1 MKNIDFEV
9 IVKEKEGKYC
19 LFVPKLSLYSENE
32 NLNIAYE
39 NILQQKKDLFSI
51 LEKRNFGDYVYDTE
65 RNIKNDLNKTIL
77 TFIVKYTSIALIIM
91 VVFFLSVSF
100 VSNKISQL
108 SLVEFMKN
116 QTKQV
121 LTVIDTQLL
130 ELSDE
135 EKQMRIDELSSF
147 AREIKPYLQVFQED
161 NLIDNN
167 TNSKK

>member
-19 LFVPKLSLYSENE
+19 LFVPKLSLYSESE
-32 NLNIAYE
+32 NLTIAYE
-39 NILQQKKDLFSI
+39 NIIQQKKDLFSN
-51 LEKRNFGDYVYDTE
+51 LEKRNFGDYVYGSKSDR
-65 RNIKNDLNKTIL
+65 RNDVNKTIL

-91 VVFFLSVSF
+91 ALFFLSVSF

-121 LTVIDTQLL
+121 LTVIDSQLL
-130 ELSDE
+130 EVSDE
-135 EKQMRIDELSSF
+135 KKQMRIDELSNF
-147 AREIKPYLQVFQED
+147 AREIKPYLQVFQDE
-161 NLIDNN
+161 NLIDKN